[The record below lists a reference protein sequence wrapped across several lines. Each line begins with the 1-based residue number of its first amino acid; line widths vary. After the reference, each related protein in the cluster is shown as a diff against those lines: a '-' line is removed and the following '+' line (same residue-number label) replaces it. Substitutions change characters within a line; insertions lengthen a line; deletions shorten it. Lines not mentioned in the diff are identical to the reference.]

1 MKAQEQIKVVSLPK
15 ASTDRGAVKP
25 SSEDGGSQSVEER
38 GKRVTDMI
46 DCSVIILMVRLTW
59 MFLSATRWAEQA

>member
-1 MKAQEQIKVVSLPK
+1 MVSLPK
-15 ASTDRGAVKP
+15 ASAGRGAIKL
-25 SSEDGGSQSVEER
+25 SGGGGVLQSVEER

-59 MFLSATRWAEQA
+59 IFLSATW